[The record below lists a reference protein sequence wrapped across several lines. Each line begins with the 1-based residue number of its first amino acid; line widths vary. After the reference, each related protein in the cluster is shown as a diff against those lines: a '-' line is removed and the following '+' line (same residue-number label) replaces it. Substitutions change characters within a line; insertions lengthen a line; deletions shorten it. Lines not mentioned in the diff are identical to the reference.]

1 MVEVAQKACHNKEVL
16 SSLLCQVLVRGLVME
31 YGVGKCAVEAYE
43 STLSIGLTTHYEN
56 LSTIT
61 SQSLEEVTLTISLSW
76 KLSDFILRD
85 ISSVELN
92 CVRN

>member
-1 MVEVAQKACHNKEVL
+1 
-16 SSLLCQVLVRGLVME
+16 ME

-43 STLSIGLTTHYEN
+43 STLSIVLTAHCEN

-61 SQSLEEVTLTISLSW
+61 SQSLDEATLTMSLSW

-85 ISSVELN
+85 ISSVELD
-92 CVRN
+92 CMRN